1 MTAHYALVIN
11 GTQIEELQT
20 GDSLNLASA
29 DIVAG
34 LGFTPQA
41 AGTYA
46 TGTGSAS
53 GTNTG
58 DETLATIK
66 TKLSI
71 TTLSG
76 SNTGDQTLPTL
87 ASLAGAPLA
96 SPTFTGTVT
105 IPTGAVLGTPA
116 SGTLTNC
123 TFPTFNQNTSGTAA
137 GLSTTLAIA
146 SGGTGAISAGAALT
160 ALGAQAAG
168 TYASGTGSASGTN
181 TGDETT
187 ATIKTKLSITTLS
200 GSNTGDQTLPT
211 LVSLGAQAAG
221 TYATGTGSASGT
233 NTGDQ
238 TLPTLV
244 SLGAA
249 PLASPT
255 FTGTPA
261 APTATGGTNTTQVAT
276 TAFVRAEVAA
286 LVASAPTSL
295 DTLNELATALGN
307 DASFSTT
314 MTNALGAKAP
324 LASPTFTGTVGGI
337 TATMVGLGSVPNLA
351 FSGSNTGDETTATI
365 KTKLSIS
372 TLSGS
377 NTGDQTL
384 PTTLPASDVY
394 AWAKATTKPS
404 YTYSEVGA
412 QVAGTYAT
420 GSGTASGTNTGDQT
434 LPTLVSLGAYASNN
448 PSGYTT
454 NTGTVTSVS
463 GTAPVVS
470 SGGTTPAI
478 SMAAA
483 TTSVSGYLTTTDW
496 NTFNGKQ
503 AALGFTPYNATNP
516 SSYTTLA
523 AVASVGYAT
532 GGGSASGTNT
542 GDQTNIS
549 GTAGG
554 LSANLPV
561 SKLNSGTSAS
571 SSTFWRGDGTWSAG
585 VSGTAG
591 TNGTNGTNGSAATIS
606 IGSVSTGTAAV
617 SNSGSSSAAVF
628 NFTVPQGIQ
637 GIQGVAGATG
647 ATGAA
652 GSTSYAATSCSGNS
666 ATATTATN
674 LSGGTVAATTITAT
688 GNITAYYSDD
698 RLKTRLGVIENAL
711 DKVKALNGFY
721 YEANE
726 TAQALGYEAI
736 REMGVS
742 AQDCKR
748 VVPEVVAPA
757 PIDPQYMTV
766 HYERLVPLLIEAI
779 KELELKVQVLSNA
792 AAN

>member
-58 DETLATIK
+58 D
-66 TKLSI
+66 
-71 TTLSG
+71 
-76 SNTGDQTLPTL
+76 QTLPTL
-87 ASLAGAPLA
+87 
-96 SPTFTGTVT
+96 
-105 IPTGAVLGTPA
+105 
-116 SGTLTNC
+116 
-123 TFPTFNQNTSGTAA
+123 
-137 GLSTTLAIA
+137 
-146 SGGTGAISAGAALT
+146 IS
-160 ALGAQAAG
+160 LGAQAAG

-384 PTTLPASDVY
+384 PTLVSL
-394 AWAKATTKPS
+394 
-404 YTYSEVGA
+404 GA
-412 QVAGTYAT
+412 QAAGTYAT
-420 GSGTASGTNTGDQT
+420 GT
-434 LPTLVSLGAYASNN
+434 
-448 PSGYTT
+448 
-454 NTGTVTSVS
+454 
-463 GTAPVVS
+463 
-470 SGGTTPAI
+470 
-478 SMAAA
+478 
-483 TTSVSGYLTTTDW
+483 
-496 NTFNGKQ
+496 
-503 AALGFTPYNATNP
+503 
-516 SSYTTLA
+516 
-523 AVASVGYAT
+523 
-532 GGGSASGTNT
+532 GSASGTNT
-542 GDQTNIS
+542 GDETLATIKTKLGITTLSGSNTGDQTDIS

-637 GIQGVAGATG
+637 GATGSAGSAGATGGVGATGAAGSNGGQGIQGIQGVAGATG

-674 LSGGTVAATTITAT
+674 LAGGTVAATTITAT

-711 DKVKALNGFY
+711 DKVKALCGFY